1 MNLIKISKRFT
12 KDAKKYKKKFVSLRG
27 ELETLF
33 EQLEQ
38 TPRLGTDLGDNIFK
52 IRLASESKGKGKS
65 GGFRVITY
73 LLEETE
79 EDNIVHLITIYDK
92 SETEDISKNVLKE
105 IIEEVLSES
114 EETDENEV

>member
-1 MNLIKISKRFT
+1 MNLIKISKQFT

-27 ELETLF
+27 ELATLF

-38 TPRLGTDLGDNIFK
+38 NPRMGIDLGDNIFK

-79 EDNIVHLITIYDK
+79 EGTIVHLITIYDK
-92 SETEDISKNVLKE
+92 AETEDIPKNVLKE
-105 IIEEVLSES
+105 IIEDVLGEET
-114 EETDENEV
+114 EETD